1 MSTPRTKTQK
11 PSDAAPPQNLRY
23 AWWVVFALTA
33 IYMLSYMDRV
43 ILSLLVA
50 PMKRDLGISDTR
62 VGLLQGLAFGLFYTL
77 MGLPLGRIADTRN
90 RRNLIAVGVVLWS
103 FFTSAC
109 SLARSFWTLF
119 LARMGVGVGEASLSP
134 AAYSLIADYFPREQ
148 LGVAISVF
156 YMGIY
161 LGTSLSLV
169 VAGLVVDAL
178 SHTQFI
184 TIPLLGTMAA
194 WRITFLIV
202 GMPGVLFALLAY
214 TFREPPR
221 RDLFISG
228 ATEPIAAG
236 PATVS
241 RTEERHPA
249 VAALAKVRN
258 PPESG
263 RDRLRCAAQLSGEGC
278 SGPPPPLRTRDGA
291 ATNVGFGIA
300 FAEMR
305 RRWKPLIGISIG
317 AIFQAVPTYALISW
331 TPTFLQRVHGW
342 TPGESGRL
350 LAGLLVTFGCLG
362 MYTGGRLS
370 DHLQANGDLDGPLRV
385 GVMCAVGTGLLL
397 APAFLL
403 KQTEWSI
410 FLMGPGIFFLS
421 LAMGTSPA
429 ALQPIFPNQ
438 VRGQVSALYLFLLN
452 LGGLGLGPLMPG
464 FLNDHLFHNG
474 QSIGSSM
481 AITIGS
487 AAVLML
493 IAFRATY
500 RAYRTEYE
508 SMLARR

>member
-1 MSTPRTKTQK
+1 MR
-11 PSDAAPPQNLRY
+11 
-23 AWWVVFALTA
+23 AWYVVFALTA

-77 MGLPLGRIADTRN
+77 VGLPLGRIADTRN
-90 RRNLIAVGVVLWS
+90 RRNLIAAGVVLWS
-103 FFTSAC
+103 LFTSAC
-109 SLARSFWTLF
+109 SVARSFGTLF

-148 LGVAISVF
+148 LGAAISVF

-161 LGTSLSLV
+161 LGTSVSLLV
-169 VAGLVVDAL
+169 TGLIVDAV
-178 SHTQFI
+178 SHTPSI
-184 TIPLLGTMAA
+184 TVPLLGAMAS

-202 GMPGVLFALLAY
+202 GLPGALFALLAY

-221 RDLFISG
+221 RGL
-228 ATEPIAAG
+228 
-236 PATVS
+236 
-241 RTEERHPA
+241 
-249 VAALAKVRN
+249 
-258 PPESG
+258 
-263 RDRLRCAAQLSGEGC
+263 
-278 SGPPPPLRTRDGA
+278 LRTGVSTELSFA
-291 ATNVGFGIA
+291 VTI
-300 FAEMR
+300 AEMK

-342 TPGESGRL
+342 TPGQSGRG
-350 LAGLLVTFGCLG
+350 LAGLLLTFGCLG
-362 MYTGGRLS
+362 IYTGGRFS
-370 DHLQANGDLDGPLRV
+370 DHLQKDGVHDGPLRV
-385 GVMCAVGTGLLL
+385 GVACAIGTLLL
-397 APAFLL
+397 LPPAFLV
-403 KQTEWSI
+403 KQAEWSL

-438 VRGQVSALYLFLLN
+438 VRGQVSALFLFFLS
-452 LGGLGLGPLMPG
+452 LGGLSLGPLMPG
-464 FLNDHLFHNG
+464 FLNDRLFHTP

-481 AITIGS
+481 AITIAS

-493 IAFRATY
+493 VAFRATY
-500 RAYRTEYE
+500 RAYRTEYKA
-508 SMLARR
+508 MLASN